1 MTRQQSGVGTKKNHS
16 LDETI
21 EGFRVPKATSKRLHT
36 FLESEGIT
44 KKKWLESKL
53 DDDLDYRALL
63 NVNKTSS
70 VLIPKIHYAK
80 LLAVSPIPTED
91 IINEIVGYVSSLL
104 KEEPTWKNYLTLFSA
119 FCESSGFK
127 LTVDEEITFTT
138 INLQHD
144 ISEVFTN
151 IMEGVWKKI
160 ANKTKDLKF
169 ASCIK
174 TDISVIIKFEKIK
187 KNKS

>member
-1 MTRQQSGVGTKKNHS
+1 VTRQQSGVGTKKNHS

-70 VLIPKIHYAK
+70 VLIPKIHYAR
-80 LLAVSPIPTED
+80 LLDTSSTATED
-91 IINEIVGYVSSLL
+91 TVNEIFGYVSFLV
-104 KEEPTWKNYLTLFSA
+104 KGNPTWKNYLALFSA

-127 LTVDEEITFTT
+127 LTVDEELTFTT

-144 ISEVFTN
+144 ISEVFTD

-160 ANKTKDLKF
+160 ANRTKELKF
-169 ASCIK
+169 ESCIK
-174 TDISVIIKFEKIK
+174 TNISVIIKFEKIK
-187 KNKS
+187 S

>member
-1 MTRQQSGVGTKKNHS
+1 MSKQQSVVGTKKQKNDS
-16 LDETI
+16 LKETI
-21 EGFRVPKATSKRLHT
+21 EGFRVPNATSKKLHA

-53 DDDLDYRALL
+53 DDDLDYKALL

-70 VLIPKIHYAK
+70 VLIPKIHYAR
-80 LLAVSPIPTED
+80 LLASSSTATED
-91 IINEIVGYVSSLL
+91 TVNEIFGYVSSLL
-104 KEEPTWKNYLTLFSA
+104 KEDSSWKNYLMLFSA

-127 LTVDEEITFTT
+127 LTVDEELTFTT
-138 INLQHD
+138 IDLQHN
-144 ISEVFTN
+144 ISEVFTD
-151 IMEGVWKKI
+151 IMEGVWRKI

-187 KNKS
+187 K

>member
-1 MTRQQSGVGTKKNHS
+1 MTRQQSEVGTKKNHS

-21 EGFRVPKATSKRLHT
+21 EGFRVPKATSKKLHT
-36 FLESEGIT
+36 FLESAGIT

-70 VLIPKIHYAK
+70 VLIPKKHYAR
-80 LLAVSPIPTED
+80 LLAESENSQDTVD
-91 IINEIVGYVSSLL
+91 EIFNYTTSLL

>member
-1 MTRQQSGVGTKKNHS
+1 MVKQQSRMRHKKDNYQE
-16 LDETI
+16 ETI
-21 EGFRVPKATSKRLHT
+21 EGFRVPKTTSKRLHA

-53 DDDLDYRALL
+53 DDDLDYKALL

-70 VLIPKIHYAK
+70 VLIPKIHYAR
-80 LLAVSPIPTED
+80 LLDTSSTATED
-91 IINEIVGYVSSLL
+91 TVNEIFGYVSFLV
-104 KEEPTWKNYLTLFSA
+104 KEDPTWKNYLALFSA

-127 LTVDEEITFTT
+127 LTVDEELTFTT

-144 ISEVFTN
+144 ISEVFTD

-160 ANKTKDLKF
+160 ANRTKELKF
-169 ASCIK
+169 ESCIK
-174 TDISVIIKFEKIK
+174 TNISVIIKFEKIK
-187 KNKS
+187 S